1 VNGSDRQFF
10 YETIADEFD
19 ALMNRYDLDK
29 RLRLVF
35 DDFLGDVDLRGMIV
49 LDAGCGTGWFS
60 QRAIERGASVVSL
73 DVGMSLLQRVAEK
86 CDSRLVAG
94 DLLSLP
100 FPPGSF
106 DVVICSEVIEHTLDP
121 RRSVAELGRV
131 LRRGP
136 SLRPGSVQATS
147 SGRAGLMALTVP
159 NRLWQPAIVAATRLG
174 LRPYQGYENWPGWR
188 QVRRWLEDVDMEI
201 VEQVGFHGVPFFSPR
216 IYGFIDRLDSWR
228 WLHPAMVNIGVLA
241 RKQRRA

>member
-1 VNGSDRQFF
+1 VRDSDRQFF
-10 YETIADEFD
+10 YEAIADEFD

-60 QRAIERGASVVSL
+60 QRAVERGASVVSL

-100 FPPGSF
+100 FPPHSF
-106 DVVICSEVIEHTLDP
+106 DLIICSEVIEHTLDP

-131 LRRGP
+131 LRRGGI
-136 SLRPGSVQATS
+136 L
-147 SGRAGLMALTVP
+147 ALTVP
-159 NRLWQPAIVAATRLG
+159 NRLWHPAIVVATRLG

-188 QVRRWLEDVDMEI
+188 QVRRWLEDADVEI

-241 RKQRRA
+241 RKQQQA